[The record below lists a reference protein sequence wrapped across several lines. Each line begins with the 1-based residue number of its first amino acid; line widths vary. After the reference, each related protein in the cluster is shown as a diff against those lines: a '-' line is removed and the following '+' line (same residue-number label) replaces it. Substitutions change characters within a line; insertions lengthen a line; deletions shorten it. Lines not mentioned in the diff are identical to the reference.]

1 MIEKI
6 QFWAVLLWM
15 IGMLIMA
22 AFAVRAVWI
31 ESDRA
36 ADDSGADDHPGGS
49 APAKG
54 SEPGNAASQSSERH

>member
-1 MIEKI
+1 MIEKV

-22 AFAVRAVWI
+22 AFAVRAVWL
-31 ESDRA
+31 EADHA
-36 ADDSGADDHPGGS
+36 ADEAGDDAHPGGS

-54 SEPGNAASQSSERH
+54 SEPGKAVSQSSEPH

>member
-22 AFAVRAVWI
+22 ACAGRAVWL

-36 ADDSGADDHPGGS
+36 ADDTGADDHPGGS
-49 APAKG
+49 DPAKG
-54 SEPGNAASQSSERH
+54 SEPGNAVSPSPEPH

>member
-22 AFAVRAVWI
+22 AFAVRAVWL

-36 ADDSGADDHPGGS
+36 TDDTGGDDHPGGS

-54 SEPGNAASQSSERH
+54 SEPGNAVSPSPEPH

>member
-22 AFAVRAVWI
+22 AFAVRAVWL

-36 ADDSGADDHPGGS
+36 TDDSGADDHPGGS
-49 APAKG
+49 ALAKG
-54 SEPGNAASQSSERH
+54 SEPGNAVSPSPEAH